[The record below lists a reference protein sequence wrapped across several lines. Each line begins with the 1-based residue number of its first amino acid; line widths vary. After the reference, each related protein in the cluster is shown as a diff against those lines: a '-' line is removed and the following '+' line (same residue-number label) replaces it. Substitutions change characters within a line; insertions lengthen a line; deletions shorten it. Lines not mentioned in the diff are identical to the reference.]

1 MFNKIDTAIIN
12 VLRDNLKSVPK
23 DSIGIKEPK
32 PKNLPSI
39 TLTNEDFEIK
49 EVGIGRSIGGEG
61 RETQETFS
69 GDGKKTEFALTEK
82 PVKPFIGVEYP
93 AGKRLE
99 ERNYKVDFEKNLI
112 IFQTPPEKGKDNVLV
127 KYNKPLEV
135 KTLKFNLRYHLNIW
149 GENETQRDEIAIEVI
164 ETLLRNEEL
173 LSQQGIGISPVK
185 GFNIPPNNDKE
196 KMCGKTLEYLVETDH
211 QVPTEVTRIEKI
223 VIQRE

>member
-1 MFNKIDTAIIN
+1 MFSKIETAIIN
-12 VLRDNLKSVPK
+12 VLRDNLKSVSK
-23 DSIGIKEPK
+23 DNIGIKEPK

-69 GDGKKTEFALTEK
+69 GDGKKTEFTFTEK

-93 AGKRLE
+93 AGKRLD

-112 IFQTPPEKGKDNVLV
+112 IFQSPPAKEKDNILV
-127 KYNKPLEV
+127 RYNKPIEV
-135 KTLKFNLRYHLNIW
+135 KTLKFNLRYHLNVW
-149 GENETQRDEIAIEVI
+149 AEDGAQRDEIAVEVI

-185 GFNIPPNNDKE
+185 GFNIPPDDGKGN
-196 KMCGKTLEYLVETDH
+196 MYGKTLEYLVETDL
-211 QVPTEVTRIEKI
+211 QVPTAVPRIEKI
-223 VIQRE
+223 EIKHE

>member
-1 MFNKIDTAIIN
+1 MFNKIETAIIN
-12 VLRDNLKSVPK
+12 ALRDNLKSVPK
-23 DSIGIKEPK
+23 DNIGIKEPK

-39 TLTNEDFEIK
+39 TLTNENFEII

-69 GDGKKTEFALTEK
+69 GDGKKTEFNLTEK

-93 AGKRLE
+93 AGKRLD

-112 IFQTPPEKGKDNVLV
+112 TFQTPPAKGKDNVLV

-135 KTLKFNLRYHLNIW
+135 KTLKFNLRYHLDVW
-149 GENETQRDEIAIEVI
+149 AENEAQRDEIAIEVI

-173 LSQQGIGISPVK
+173 LSQQGIGISPIK
-185 GFNIPPNNDKE
+185 GFNIPTDDDNG
-196 KMCGKTLEYLVETDH
+196 KMYGKTLEYLVETDL
-211 QVPTEVTRIEKI
+211 QVPTAVPRIEKI
-223 VIQRE
+223 EIKRE